1 MPDKVQ
7 SESPHIVCAQ
17 CVGQDLVSHGS
28 RDRGCREGRRRILV
42 RSDDILVVGCTGA
55 ACNDGLGRA
64 EVFSGARCAGTVLQR
79 KLKERAARERVQ
91 LWRCQCIVRSA
102 VRARF
107 VAMIARSA
115 RVKVALVA
123 SCALALRLVLATFGI
138 SA

>member
-7 SESPHIVCAQ
+7 SEPPHIVCAQ

-28 RDRGCREGRRRILV
+28 RDRGCRARRRGRLV

-79 KLKERAARERVQ
+79 KRKERAARERVQ
-91 LWRCQCIVRSA
+91 LWRCQWYCRACRELARST
-102 VRARF
+102 
-107 VAMIARSA
+107 MIARSA
-115 RVKVALVA
+115 RVKVALIA
-123 SCALALRLVLATFGI
+123 SCALALRLVTMGDTL
-138 SA
+138 